1 MGASRK
7 GFLGALLAGPD
18 GAARPVEDRDVATA
32 VVSAAVSDRDAVWA
46 VRVHA
51 VRPTVD
57 ALSVVRAL
65 RSARVD
71 Q

>member
-7 GFLGALLAGPD
+7 GFLGTLLAGPD
-18 GAARPVEDRDVATA
+18 GEPRPVVDRDVATA
-32 VVSAAVSDRDAVWA
+32 VVSAAVADRDSVWA

-51 VRPTVD
+51 VRPTAD
-57 ALSVVRAL
+57 ALAVVRAL

-71 Q
+71 R